1 MAALIPDFQ
10 RFDDLRDGT
19 TLCVTKVTLVS
30 ASDTITVPTLAN
42 TNSNASSAQLRAAG
56 EVAATVTDDGANT
69 VTIVGVAGDKAT
81 IATLHGPAQLNFG
94 AEV

>member
-1 MAALIPDFQ
+1 MEDLIPNFQ

-19 TLCVTKVTLVS
+19 TICVTKVTLVS

-42 TNSNASSAQLRAAG
+42 TTASASSAQVRAAG

-81 IATLHGPAQLNFG
+81 IATLHGPANVNFG
-94 AEV
+94 SEA